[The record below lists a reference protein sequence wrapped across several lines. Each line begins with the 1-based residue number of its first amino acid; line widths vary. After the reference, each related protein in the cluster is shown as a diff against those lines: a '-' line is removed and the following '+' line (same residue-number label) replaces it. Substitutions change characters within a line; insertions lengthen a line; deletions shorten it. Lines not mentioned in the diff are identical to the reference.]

1 MEITTLENISF
12 DSIVEVLNQ
21 SFSDYIVPLQLNS
34 EQLEFKIFAENVKL
48 NLSVGVFSSGKLI
61 GFMLHGLNQV
71 DGKLSAYNAA
81 TGVVPGYRGKGL
93 VGEMYAFLLPELKAL
108 GVEQMLLEVIVGN
121 NAGIRAYEKMDYQVN
136 RTLDCFNGAVQTVEK
151 ASVAV
156 IRDLT
161 QFDWDKLTSFWTI
174 KPSWQN
180 SVATLEKSKD
190 RCTAVGAYL
199 NEELIGYLVY
209 NPVSRKIH
217 QVAVSAEHR
226 RKGVATQLV
235 NTMIAS
241 IDPKT
246 LSMNNV
252 DTGSPE
258 TIAFFKSLGLSN
270 PISQLEMKRRL

>member
-1 MEITTLENISF
+1 MEITTLENISI

-151 ASVAV
+151 APVAV

-217 QVAVSAEHR
+217 QIAVSAAHR

-235 NTMIAS
+235 NKMIAS

-252 DTGSPE
+252 DTSSPE

-270 PISQLEMKRRL
+270 PIAQLEMKRRL